1 MSIKTSSLLLPHSD
15 TLPSIHCVYCGEG
28 VSNRP
33 EDDKAAKE
41 FKAKHKACKKDKNN
55 NINWKHLPDAPI

>member
-1 MSIKTSSLLLPHSD
+1 MNIKTDFIIDTHNKSIAMLL
-15 TLPSIHCVYCGEG
+15 CGYCGEG

-41 FKAKHKACKKDKNN
+41 FKAEHKACKKDKNN
-55 NINWKHLPDAPI
+55 KIDLKHLPDAPI